1 MTFHATALV
10 VDDEPQMTMM
20 IGFALETQGFTVHSA
35 HDGAT
40 ALNKLRKHAVDLVI
54 IDVLMP
60 VMDGL
65 SLCNRI
71 RAYSQ
76 VPIMMLTALVKP
88 EDAIAALEL
97 GADDYVTKPF
107 HPDEVRLRAKG
118 LVRRSRG
125 AVAGATMRVGQLLID
140 PTQHVVLIAGQRVT
154 LSFLEFRLL
163 AHLAT
168 HRGKPQSWRDLLREV
183 WGAHD
188 LAGGHDIVKSAVY
201 RLRSQLATVDGGTE
215 YVQTIREVGYVMPD
229 FPPVGD

>member
-1 MTFHATALV
+1 MKHTKVLV

-20 IGFALETQGFTVHSA
+20 IGFALETQGFTVLSA

-40 ALNKLRKHAVDLVI
+40 ALNIFRDHAVDLVT

-60 VMDGL
+60 GMDGL
-65 SLCNRI
+65 SLCSRI

-76 VPIMMLTALVKP
+76 VPIMMLTALARP
-88 EDAIAALEL
+88 EDAIAALKL

-118 LVRRSRG
+118 LVDRSRG
-125 AVAGATMRVGQLLID
+125 TVAGATMRVGQLLIN
-140 PTQHVVLIAGQRVT
+140 PTQHVVLFARQRIK

-168 HRGKPQSWRDLLREV
+168 HRGTPQSWGALLREV

-188 LAGGHDIVKSAVY
+188 LAGGRDIVKSAAH
-201 RLRSQLATVDGGTE
+201 RLRSQLATVDGAAE
-215 YVQTIREVGYVMPD
+215 YVQTIRGVGYVMPD